1 MTVIEAA
8 RALGEVVQ
16 ADERYKEYV
25 RCKELNDKDEALQN
39 LILDFNL
46 VRQNLSMESG
56 KPDGERD
63 DDKVRELTAKANAAY
78 GDIMANENMAAF
90 TMAKQGMDVLMSEI
104 NTILTYSVEGE
115 DPRTCPSQPP
125 VSDCGGNCGSCGG
138 CG

>member
-25 RCKELNDKDEALQN
+25 RCKDLNDEDEALQN
-39 LILDFNL
+39 LIGEFNL
-46 VRQNLSMESG
+46 VRQNLAMESD
-56 KPDGERD
+56 KPAEERD
-63 DDKVRELTAKANAAY
+63 DAKIKELTEKMHKAY
-78 GDIMANENMAAF
+78 EDVMTNENMAAF
-90 TMAKQGMDVLMSEI
+90 TMAKQGMDKLMSEI

-115 DPRTCPSQPP
+115 DPKTCPSEPIAT
-125 VSDCGGNCGSCGG
+125 DCSGSCSTCGG

>member
-16 ADERYKEYV
+16 QDERYKEYTKCV
-25 RCKELNDKDEALQN
+25 DANEKDEALQN
-39 LILDFNL
+39 LIGEFNL
-46 VRQNLSMESG
+46 VRQNVAMEQG

-63 DDKVRELTAKANAAY
+63 DEKLKELTAKMHKAY
-78 GDIMANENMAAF
+78 EEVMTNENMAAY
-90 TMAKQGMDVLMSEI
+90 TMAKQGMDKLMSEI

-115 DPRTCPSQPP
+115 DPKTCPSEPP
-125 VSDCGGNCGSCGG
+125 VSDCSGNCGSCGG

>member
-25 RCKELNDKDEALQN
+25 KCKEENDKDEALQK
-39 LILDFNL
+39 LILEFNL
-46 VRQNLSMESG
+46 VRQNLLMESN
-56 KPDGERD
+56 KPETERD
-63 DDKVRELTAKANAAY
+63 ENKIKELNQKCNEAYEKVMT
-78 GDIMANENMAAF
+78 NENMAAF
-90 TMAKQGMDVLMSEI
+90 TMAKQGMDKLMSEI

-115 DPRTCPSQPP
+115 DPKTCPSEPP
-125 VSDCGGNCGSCGG
+125 VSECSGNCASCGG